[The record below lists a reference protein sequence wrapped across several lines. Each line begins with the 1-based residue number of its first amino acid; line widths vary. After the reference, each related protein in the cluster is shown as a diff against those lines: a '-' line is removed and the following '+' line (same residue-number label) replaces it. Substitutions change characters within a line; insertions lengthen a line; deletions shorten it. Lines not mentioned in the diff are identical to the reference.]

1 MNLLSEFWQQL
12 SARPD
17 FWGFICIPIVAA
29 VVTWVHVWMAM
40 KLMFYPIEFIG
51 LRSDWP
57 RRLGI
62 KFPGFGW
69 QGLIPM
75 KARKM
80 AGIVTDRGILK
91 LGTVQEFMQQMEPD
105 KVASHVVAVVMA
117 NIEGYVDEVML
128 QRSPMLWENL
138 PRRIK
143 QRVYR
148 HVREQVPAIMDG
160 MVGEIIDQV
169 HELVDVRGM
178 ICDQLDK
185 DKALIVRM
193 FEEVGDKELAFIVN
207 VSFWIG
213 LAFGVVQ
220 MVLFWFLPWHGM
232 LPLYAAVL
240 GWVTN
245 WIALTMVFRP
255 LEEVRVGPL
264 RIQGL
269 FLKRQNEVADKFSA
283 IVSHEVLTVR
293 RFMQVMLSGERSEHT
308 RRLIRRR
315 LGPLLDSPVVRS
327 LAQLSMGPGGYV
339 ELKSAAVDK
348 TAAIAMH
355 PLSNDAF
362 NLDRAQR
369 LTGLLAER
377 IRALSKL
384 EFQDL
389 LRPAF
394 EEDEWILLAL
404 GAITGLVAGTAQ
416 WLVGFA

>member
-1 MNLLSEFWQQL
+1 MLLEFWQQL
-12 SARPD
+12 TARPD

-29 VVTWVHVWMAM
+29 VVTWGHVWMAL

-51 LRSDWP
+51 VRSEWP
-57 RRLGI
+57 QRLGI
-62 KFPGFGW
+62 RFPGFGW

-91 LGTVQEFMQQMEPD
+91 LGTVQEFMQQMEPE
-105 KVASHVVAVVMA
+105 KIATHVVSAVMA
-117 NIEGYVDEVML
+117 NIEAYVDEVML
-128 QRSPMLWENL
+128 ERSPVLWENL
-138 PRRIK
+138 PRSVRL
-143 QRVYR
+143 RVYR

-160 MVGEIIDQV
+160 MVGEIIEQV
-169 HELVDVRGM
+169 HQLVDVRGM
-178 ICDQLDK
+178 ICDQLEK
-185 DKALIVRM
+185 DKALVVRM

-213 LAFGVVQ
+213 LGFGVVQ
-220 MVLFWFLPWHGM
+220 MVLFYFLPWHGM

-255 LEEVRVGPL
+255 LEEVKLGPW

-283 IVSHEVLTVR
+283 IVAHEVLTVR
-293 RFMQVMLSGERSEHT
+293 QFMSVMLSGERSEQT

-315 LGPLLDSPVVRS
+315 LGPLLDSPLVRS
-327 LAQLSMGPGGYV
+327 LAQLSMGPGGYAG
-339 ELKSAAVDK
+339 LKSAAVDK
-348 TAAIAMH
+348 TTAIAMQ
-355 PLSNDAF
+355 PLSGSEF
-362 NLDRAQR
+362 NTERAQR
-369 LTGLLAER
+369 LSGLLAAR
-377 IRALSKL
+377 IRALDKL

-394 EEDEWILLAL
+394 EEDEWILRAL
-404 GAITGLVAGTAQ
+404 GALTGLVAGTAH

>member
-1 MNLLSEFWQQL
+1 MNMLIEFWQQL
-12 SARPD
+12 TARPD

-29 VVTWVHVWMAM
+29 VVTWVHVWMAL
-40 KLMFYPIEFIG
+40 KLMFYPIDFIG

-62 KFPGFGW
+62 NFPGFGW

-105 KVASHVVAVVMA
+105 KVATHVVGAVMA
-117 NIEGYVDEVML
+117 NIEAYVDEVML
-128 QRSPMLWENL
+128 ERSPVLWENL
-138 PRRIK
+138 PRSIK
-143 QRVYR
+143 RRVYR
-148 HVREQVPAIMDG
+148 HVREQIPAIMDG

-169 HELVDVRGM
+169 HQLVDVRGM
-178 ICDQLDK
+178 ICDQIEQ

-193 FEEVGDKELAFIVN
+193 FEEVGDRELAFIVN
-207 VSFWIG
+207 ISFWIG
-213 LAFGVVQ
+213 LAFGLLQ
-220 MVLFWFLPWHGM
+220 MVMFYFVPWHGG

-255 LEEVRVGPL
+255 LEETRFGPWRL
-264 RIQGL
+264 QGL
-269 FLKRQNEVADKFSA
+269 FLKRQNEVADKFSE
-283 IVSHEVLTVR
+283 IVAHEVLTVR
-293 RFMQVMLSGERSEHT
+293 QFMQVMLSGERSEHT

-327 LAQLSMGPGGYV
+327 LAQLSMGPGGYTG
-339 ELKSAAVDK
+339 LKAAAVDK
-348 TAAIAMH
+348 TTAIAMQ
-355 PLSNDAF
+355 PLSNPEF
-362 NLDRAQR
+362 NTDRSRR
-369 LTGLLAER
+369 LSGLLAER

-404 GAITGLVAGTAQ
+404 GALTGLVAGTIQ
-416 WLVGFA
+416 LLLGFR